1 MYRYVL
7 NLNVQSNGDYEV
19 HKEGCYK
26 FPITNIKELGNHLNS
41 ESAIKAAE
49 AEYPHLSIDECIHCA
64 KPCHTR

>member
-1 MYRYVL
+1 M
-7 NLNVQSNGDYEV
+7 QSNGDYEV

-49 AEYPHLSIDECIHCA
+49 AEYPHLSIDGVYIVLNRVIQG
-64 KPCHTR
+64 KFRS